1 MLQGLQVLTRPQ
13 SRNKCTKEVV
23 DLYPFLKDG

>member
-1 MLQGLQVLTRPQ
+1 MLQGLQVTRPQ